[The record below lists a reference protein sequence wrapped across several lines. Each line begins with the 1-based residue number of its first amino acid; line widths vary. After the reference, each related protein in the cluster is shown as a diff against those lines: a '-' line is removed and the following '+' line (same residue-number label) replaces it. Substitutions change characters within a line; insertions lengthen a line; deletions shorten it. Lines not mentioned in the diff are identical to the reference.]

1 MSPRFPL
8 FSAFFPPFTISPSE
22 SLLYCTFLPFPSL
35 TPGGPFF
42 SAIPVLFH
50 HRKHVFCPLGSV
62 AFWFYDPAFHSFLF
76 CFACGSLVA
85 SLWTLGAP
93 LWSPCGLLVVP
104 RGPLVVPCRPLGPS
118 SRLLVVPLWS
128 LVAPLWSPC
137 GPLVVP
143 RGPLVV
149 PCRPLGPSSRLLV
162 VPLWS
167 LVAPLWSHVAPWA
180 LLCPLAAPCGLPF

>member
-1 MSPRFPL
+1 LESKGPGPNARPPHFQKAFRAPLISTCFSKWTARFFMSPCFPL

-128 LVAPLWSPC
+128 LVAPLWS
-137 GPLVVP
+137 
-143 RGPLVV
+143 
-149 PCRPLGPSSRLLV
+149 
-162 VPLWS
+162 
-167 LVAPLWSHVAPWA
+167 HVAPWA